1 MSTTTMQAQAKP
13 IMNFYKVTEV
23 EFDFDYEDLTQEEK
37 DEIIQGTKDCLWD
50 SPDGEECLADVITN
64 NTGWCIKSLQYDVIN

>member
-1 MSTTTMQAQAKP
+1 MQFQVP
-13 IMNFYKVTEV
+13 EI

-37 DEIIQGTKDCLWD
+37 DEIIQETKSCLWD

-64 NTGWCIKSLQYDVIN
+64 NTGWCIKSLSYNTIQ